1 MSEAISPRRTR
12 PLLSKPYRQLVSRS
26 FSSSRSTDH
35 GAHADGSSSVARPR
49 RVDVN
54 WGKRRS
60 SRAARHHTAHTAPS
74 ECTPRKVPSCRFDRT
89 GRMGWGDVA
98 AYFSRTRPCETLAK
112 CVGEIEDV
120 PARYC
125 AQRAEQPNH
134 HPPVRRKIQPSLR
147 RGRTWLARRQAASFA
162 SSAPTPCIAIN
173 PADASRERLDRV
185 RPAPAETLER

>member
-1 MSEAISPRRTR
+1 MALMP
-12 PLLSKPYRQLVSRS
+12 
-26 FSSSRSTDH
+26 
-35 GAHADGSSSVARPR
+35 
-49 RVDVN
+49 
-54 WGKRRS
+54 
-60 SRAARHHTAHTAPS
+60 
-74 ECTPRKVPSCRFDRT
+74 T
-89 GRMGWGDVA
+89 GRALLLALGVLTSTGASDDPREQRA
-98 AYFSRTRPCETLAK
+98 ITPPTRDRVSAHHERSPAPGLTERAVWAGATSQPTSLAPPCETLAK
-112 CVGEIEDV
+112 YVGENEGV